1 MYVHV
6 YMKVYHYIY
15 IYRMTIHVGEV
26 FAQFYEMVS
35 FQRLAKKYIWSKPFV
50 EIDLK
55 GEDGGKIWTQKVQ
68 LWHLLL
74 GLGTLSTTG

>member
-1 MYVHV
+1 MCACVHESISL
-6 YMKVYHYIY
+6 HL
-15 IYRMTIHVGEV
+15 HVGEV

-55 GEDGGKIWTQKVQ
+55 GEDGGKIWTRRVQ
-68 LWHLLL
+68 LWCLLL